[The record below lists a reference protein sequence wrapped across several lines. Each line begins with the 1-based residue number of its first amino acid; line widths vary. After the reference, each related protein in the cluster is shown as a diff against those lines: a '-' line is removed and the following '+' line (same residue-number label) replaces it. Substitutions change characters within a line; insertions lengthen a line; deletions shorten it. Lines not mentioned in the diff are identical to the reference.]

1 MFRRRSSSRHQ
12 PLNTTP
18 STSAQTAASRAFTAN
33 RDANASLSSAAAA
46 AALRSHTPPPTSP
59 GNVQTKRM
67 LQRQLS
73 NSSRASSA
81 GGLRHGSQPTL
92 RRTPSSGSM
101 TSRTFR
107 EPSPARSQSTAGNT
121 STHPPVPPIPQ
132 SLSNRSKPSQ
142 RSASAQPNR
151 GTTSPLRRL
160 VGGRGASLDRGP
172 GSLTASPTTP
182 RNISQGN
189 SLELDRPGSR
199 TSINFSYPMN
209 ARANSPPQSPVERE
223 FQRSPIDKSPSPPS
237 LSPVETA
244 DIQQS
249 VNSAANRKVKLKP
262 KTAAPGSKEGSH
274 FAHKTMGGRPTGT
287 ALQDAVEKDEQQS
300 HESASPQ
307 SPGVST
313 TDFATTQPATEDS
326 VKSQPPVAFE
336 DDITHSPRPK
346 PKKRPSMVME
356 DHEGEEMAE
365 AAEAAQEDFAVSP
378 KEPSSPQTENIN
390 KTKPTREALVIYPPK
405 TNQTVVHPYTR
416 PSPSTSSTP
425 SSPGDRLTVDS
436 SIDGQLPQ
444 RQSSVSPNR
453 SARFSAQLTV
463 GSESPLHEP
472 PPRSIS
478 PVKPALKSSS
488 SPDRRVY
495 LGQTPSE
502 FSDATSVASDDGSRT
517 GSKRRVAKVSFDDE
531 AEVVGVAASPPTS
544 PEPMNRAQS
553 PVEKVK
559 SRKWYSIGKKKTT
572 SKDVADDDDFESM
585 LRPRP
590 ALPSFGSI
598 RGLRELEE
606 TTALAINGNDS
617 DSSSDDD
624 FDARD
629 FGASSDHAIGGI
641 LVNARK
647 DAQPQTQ
654 PLAEPFAPELGLKD
668 AQLESP
674 DEVET
679 LNSTRDIEHLP
690 TVQEESSSATAT
702 PSEAAEALP
711 TETPKIALKE
721 ETIVEQQVDA
731 LKEPLPTIAIQ
742 PATPGEEP
750 RNSID
755 LHNMPGGFP
764 SYIAERVATPEP
776 TQTTIEAPQAA
787 NPPVEEADG
796 DDSGDSIYSDAAEDP
811 DDFQGDVFGSINAI
825 VDSPLPPQ
833 SELPKE
839 VPESPTRTLLQ
850 PDPLTDISEPI
861 PSASLEAINPRMPA
875 TPSGPTQTPTAASV
889 LEPVEEPQKKQQ
901 KQSPAPAEPSWP
913 FKTDPTPIAATRVQQ
928 RPKAQAADPHQG
940 SHLRKALGKGDIQQP
955 MAKQSLRSASG
966 PDPSSPTVAKT
977 RRTQTA
983 SPAQMNNK
991 PPRKQADKTLPH
1003 SMTFPAAATKPSAN
1017 DSDSDSSFKRTRRP
1031 SRVSAGGQY
1040 SMKKT
1045 MRTTRPMSMVNSDMG
1060 VERTTSPPR
1069 ASSMRTTMRGPAS
1082 ERSSGFS
1089 SLRDKPRPR
1098 SSVISSKTRSRI
1110 GDSDDEGKG
1119 GRNLFQ
1125 SRFADSSDEDE
1136 PLPSNLTPVRGIP
1149 RRKGRYDGEST
1160 DLDDSSDEETK
1171 RQTRNG
1177 ATKSATQMSP
1187 EELEAI
1193 LSQPKKKGLFS
1204 RLRSPTR
1211 SSGKDGKV
1219 RKSLMESPAR
1229 RDTPLERS
1237 RIELAQM
1244 RENATSPKLHKRQ
1257 RAVSAYTDTWPLATG
1272 QTSTLAAPATST
1284 TRPSTS
1290 DGIAHSQDKDNGRPL
1305 FNRHGTSDS
1314 IDSRVTSTASEVVV
1328 GRSGK
1333 KKRFPMLRRAFGLR
1347 D

>member
-1 MFRRRSSSRHQ
+1 
-12 PLNTTP
+12 
-18 STSAQTAASRAFTAN
+18 
-33 RDANASLSSAAAA
+33 
-46 AALRSHTPPPTSP
+46 
-59 GNVQTKRM
+59 
-67 LQRQLS
+67 
-73 NSSRASSA
+73 
-81 GGLRHGSQPTL
+81 
-92 RRTPSSGSM
+92 
-101 TSRTFR
+101 
-107 EPSPARSQSTAGNT
+107 
-121 STHPPVPPIPQ
+121 
-132 SLSNRSKPSQ
+132 
-142 RSASAQPNR
+142 
-151 GTTSPLRRL
+151 
-160 VGGRGASLDRGP
+160 
-172 GSLTASPTTP
+172 
-182 RNISQGN
+182 
-189 SLELDRPGSR
+189 
-199 TSINFSYPMN
+199 MN
-209 ARANSPPQSPVERE
+209 ARANSPPQSPVDRE
-223 FQRSPIDKSPSPPS
+223 FPQSPVDKSPSPPS

-249 VNSAANRKVKLKP
+249 VNNAANRKVKLKP
-262 KTAAPGSKEGSH
+262 KTAAPGSKEGNH

-287 ALQDAVEKDEQQS
+287 ALQDDVEKDEQQS

-307 SPGVST
+307 SLGIPT
-313 TDFATTQPATEDS
+313 TDFATTQPDTGDL
-326 VKSQPPVAFE
+326 SQSQSPVAFE
-336 DDITHSPRPK
+336 DDVAHSPRPK

-356 DHEGEEMAE
+356 DHEGEELAE
-365 AAEAAQEDFAVSP
+365 AADAAQEGLAVSP
-378 KEPSSPQTENIN
+378 TAQEPSPPQTESIN
-390 KTKPTREALVIYPPK
+390 KIRPAREALVIYPPK

-436 SIDGQLPQ
+436 SIDGQMPQ
-444 RQSSVSPNR
+444 RQPSISPNR
-453 SARFSAQLTV
+453 SARFSARLTV

-531 AEVVGVAASPPTS
+531 AEVVGIAASPPTS

-559 SRKWYSIGKKKTT
+559 SRKWYSIGKKKAT
-572 SKDVADDDDFESM
+572 SKDVADDDDFESV

-598 RGLRELEE
+598 RGTREPEE
-606 TTALAINGNDS
+606 AAALAINANDS
-617 DSSSDDD
+617 DSSSDND

-629 FGASSDHAIGGI
+629 FAASSDHAIGGI
-641 LVNARK
+641 LVNAREH
-647 DAQPQTQ
+647 AQAQTQ
-654 PLAEPFAPELGLKD
+654 SVAESFAPESGLKD
-668 AQLESP
+668 APSEVP
-674 DEVET
+674 DKVEP
-679 LNSTRDIEHLP
+679 LKSTSEIEHLP
-690 TVQEESSSATAT
+690 TVQEERSLATAT
-702 PSEAAEALP
+702 PSETAEALP
-711 TETPKIALKE
+711 AESSAIAPKKD
-721 ETIVEQQVDA
+721 TIVEQQVDA
-731 LKEPLPTIAIQ
+731 LKEPVPTIAIQ

-755 LHNMPGGFP
+755 IHDMPGGFP

-776 TQTTIEAPQAA
+776 THQTPIETPKVA
-787 NPPVEEADG
+787 NPPVEEADSDG
-796 DDSGDSIYSDAAEDP
+796 DDSGESIYSDAAEDP
-811 DDFQGDVFGSINAI
+811 DEFHGDVFGSINAI

-833 SELPKE
+833 TELPRE
-839 VPESPTRTLLQ
+839 VPESPTRTVVQ
-850 PDPLTDISEPI
+850 PDPLTNLSEPV
-861 PSASLEAINPRMPA
+861 PSASLEANNPRMPA
-875 TPSGPTQTPTAASV
+875 TPSVPTQTPMAAGV
-889 LEPVEEPQKKQQ
+889 LEPVEEQQRERQ
-901 KQSPAPAEPSWP
+901 KQSPTSAQQSWP
-913 FKTDPTPIAATRVQQ
+913 LKTNITPIAAARIQQ
-928 RPKAQAADPHQG
+928 NPMAQKVDPHQG
-940 SHLRKALGKGDIQQP
+940 SHLRKALGKGDLQQP

-966 PDPSSPTVAKT
+966 PDPSSPAVAKS

-983 SPAQMNNK
+983 SAAQINNN
-991 PPRKQADKTLPH
+991 PPRKQAGKTLPH
-1003 SMTFPAAATKPSAN
+1003 SMTFPAAATKLSAN
-1017 DSDSDSSFKRTRRP
+1017 DSDSDSSFKRTRRS
-1031 SRVSAGGQY
+1031 SRAGAGGQY
-1040 SMKKT
+1040 SMKRT
-1045 MRTTRPMSMVNSDMG
+1045 MRTTRPMSMANSDMG
-1060 VERTTSPPR
+1060 VERTTSPR
-1069 ASSMRTTMRGPAS
+1069 ASSMRMTMRGPAS

-1119 GRNLFQ
+1119 GRGLFQ

-1171 RQTRNG
+1171 RQVRNG
-1177 ATKSATQMSP
+1177 ATKTTTQMSP

-1211 SSGKDGKV
+1211 GSGKDGKV

-1237 RIELAQM
+1237 RLELAQM
-1244 RENATSPKLHKRQ
+1244 RENAASPKLHKRQ
-1257 RAVSAYTDTWPLATG
+1257 RAVSAYTDTWPLAA
-1272 QTSTLAAPATST
+1272 SATNT
-1284 TRPSTS
+1284 NRPSTS

-1314 IDSRVTSTASEVVV
+1314 IDSRVTSAASEVAI

>member
-18 STSAQTAASRAFTAN
+18 STSAQAAASRAFTAN
-33 RDANASLSSAAAA
+33 RDANAALSSAAAA

-73 NSSRASSA
+73 NSSRGSSA

-121 STHPPVPPIPQ
+121 SNHPPVPPIPQ
-132 SLSNRSKPSQ
+132 TLPNRSTPSQ
-142 RSASAQPNR
+142 RSASAQPTR

-160 VGGRGASLDRGP
+160 VGGRGVSLDRGP

-182 RNISQGN
+182 RNVSQGN
-189 SLELDRPGSR
+189 SLDLDRPGSR

-209 ARANSPPQSPVERE
+209 ARANSPPQSPVDRE
-223 FQRSPIDKSPSPPS
+223 FPRSPVDKPPSPPL
-237 LSPVETA
+237 LSPVEST

-249 VNSAANRKVKLKP
+249 VNNAANRKVKLKP

-274 FAHKTMGGRPTGT
+274 FAHKTMGGHPTGT
-287 ALQDAVEKDEQQS
+287 ALQDDVENDEQQS
-300 HESASPQ
+300 HESTSPQ
-307 SPGVST
+307 SPGVSI
-313 TDFATTQPATEDS
+313 TDFAITQPVAEDH
-326 VKSQPPVAFE
+326 SQSQSPVAFE
-336 DDITHSPRPK
+336 DDLAHSPRPK

-356 DHEGEEMAE
+356 DHEGEELAE
-365 AAEAAQEDFAVSP
+365 AADAAQEGLAISP
-378 KEPSSPQTENIN
+378 TAREPSSPRTENIN
-390 KTKPTREALVIYPPK
+390 KTKAAHEALVIYPPK
-405 TNQTVVHPYTR
+405 TTHTVVNPYTR

-425 SSPGDRLTVDS
+425 SSPSDRLTVDS
-436 SIDGQLPQ
+436 SIGSQLPQ
-444 RQSSVSPNR
+444 RQPSISPNR

-502 FSDATSVASDDGSRT
+502 FSDATSVASDDGSRA

-559 SRKWYSIGKKKTT
+559 ARKWYSIGKKKTT
-572 SKDVADDDDFESM
+572 SMDVADDDDFESV

-598 RGLRELEE
+598 RGTREPEE
-606 TTALAINGNDS
+606 TAAPAINGNDS
-617 DSSSDDD
+617 DSSSDDE

-629 FGASSDHAIGGI
+629 FGVSSDHAIGGI
-641 LVNARK
+641 LVNAREHSSR
-647 DAQPQTQ
+647 PQTQ
-654 PLAEPFAPELGLKD
+654 LTVESSAHEQGLKD
-668 AQLESP
+668 APSEVP

-679 LNSTRDIEHLP
+679 LKSTGEIDYLP
-690 TVQEESSSATAT
+690 TVQEEHSSATAT
-702 PSEAAEALP
+702 PSEAAETLP
-711 TETPKIALKE
+711 VETPEVTSKK
-721 ETIVEQQVDA
+721 ETIVEQQVGA
-731 LKEPLPTIAIQ
+731 LKEPVPTIAIQ

-764 SYIAERVATPEP
+764 SYIAEQVATPEP
-776 TQTTIEAPQAA
+776 SQQPPIEAPKAA
-787 NPPVEEADG
+787 NPPVEEADSHD
-796 DDSGDSIYSDAAEDP
+796 DDSGESIYSDAAEDP
-811 DDFQGDVFGSINAI
+811 DEFQGDVFGSINAI

-833 SELPKE
+833 TELLKE
-839 VPESPTRTLLQ
+839 VPESPTRTVVH
-850 PDPLTDISEPI
+850 PDPLTKVSEPV
-861 PSASLEAINPRMPA
+861 PSAYLEAINPRMPA
-875 TPSGPTQTPTAASV
+875 TPSRPTQTPIAASI
-889 LEPVEEPQKKQQ
+889 LEPVSEQQ
-901 KQSPAPAEPSWP
+901 KQSPAPAESSWP
-913 FKTDPTPIAATRVQQ
+913 LKADATPVAAARVQQ
-928 RPKAQAADPHQG
+928 KAKAQPADPHQA
-940 SHLRKALGKGDIQQP
+940 SHLRKAPGKGDQQQP
-955 MAKQSLRSASG
+955 IAKESLRSTSG
-966 PDPSSPTVAKT
+966 PGPSSSAVAKP
-977 RRTQTA
+977 RRTQAA
-983 SPAQMNNK
+983 SAAQINNNS
-991 PPRKQADKTLPH
+991 PRRQTSKTIPH
-1003 SMTFPAAATKPSAN
+1003 SMTFPAAATKLSAN
-1017 DSDSDSSFKRTRRP
+1017 DSDSDSSFKRTRRS
-1031 SRVSAGGQY
+1031 SRVAAGGQY
-1040 SMKKT
+1040 SMKRT
-1045 MRTTRPMSMVNSDMG
+1045 MRATRPMSMANSDMG
-1060 VERTTSPPR
+1060 VERTTSPLR

-1082 ERSSGFS
+1082 ERSSGFA

-1098 SSVISSKTRSRI
+1098 SSVLPSKTRSRI

-1119 GRNLFQ
+1119 GRGLFQ

-1171 RQTRNG
+1171 RQIRNG
-1177 ATKSATQMSP
+1177 ATKTVTQMTP

-1193 LSQPKKKGLFS
+1193 LSQPKKKGGLFS

-1211 SSGKDGKV
+1211 GSGKDGKV

-1237 RIELAQM
+1237 RLELAQM
-1244 RENATSPKLHKRQ
+1244 RENAASPKLHKRQ
-1257 RAVSAYTDTWPLATG
+1257 RAVAAYTDTWPLATG
-1272 QTSTLAAPATST
+1272 QAST
-1284 TRPSTS
+1284 TNTNRPSTS

-1305 FNRHGTSDS
+1305 FSRHGTSDS
-1314 IDSRVTSTASEVVV
+1314 VDSRVTSAASEVVI